1 MPQVKTLFPSPKQ
14 DAAIKGGV
22 VLVRLLRPL
31 AVNTPLQLVASYRD
45 RTAFVRKRPASAT
58 TRTVP
63 AANLGSAGSGASYQS
78 SGVRKAILLAR
89 YTDLL
94 RGW

>member
-1 MPQVKTLFPSPKQ
+1 MQVKTLFPSPKE

-22 VLVRLLRPL
+22 VLVRMLRP
-31 AVNTPLQLVASYRD
+31 AAANTPLQLVASYRD
-45 RTAFVRKRPASAT
+45 RTAFVRKRPASNT

-63 AANLGSAGSGASYQS
+63 AGDLGATGPGASYQS